1 MYAIDADSLT
11 KHYRVYS
18 RPFDRLKE
26 AITRRPCHDLVEA
39 LNNVSFQL
47 PDGGTLGI
55 IGENGAGKST
65 LLKILAGT
73 TNPTGGR
80 LTRQG
85 RVAALL
91 ELGSGFHPDFSGRE
105 NIHLNA
111 ALLGLSEEEIQ
122 ESEPAIIAFSE
133 LADVIDRPVK
143 TYSSGMYMRLAFSIA
158 TSVDPDILIIDEALS
173 VGDQYFQHKCI
184 DRMARF
190 RDEGK
195 TLLFCSHSMY
205 LISELCREAIWM
217 ENGRIRGRGVA
228 AEVLGDYLAHLEK
241 KQAGGDRETAAPGA
255 NASGA
260 PDVTVDEVFVTDR
273 NGNRLERAEQ
283 FQPLVINV
291 RTRRNGRPFKGHV
304 AVALMKPDEK
314 LIFATMT
321 KERGLPPI
329 AFAGEQTT
337 RLVLPSLPLVSGAYK
352 ASAAVADP
360 HGLSTIDDGRSDA
373 FYIASERP
381 ELGLVWIENQW
392 RLPGSDVGSEEI
404 NKLPD
409 PANSR

>member
-26 AITRRPCHDLVEA
+26 AITRKPCHDLVEA

-111 ALLGLSEEEIQ
+111 ALLGLNEEEIK

-133 LADVIDRPVK
+133 LAEVIDRPVK

-173 VGDQYFQHKCI
+173 VGDQYFQQKCI
-184 DRMARF
+184 DRMALF
-190 RDEGK
+190 RDQGK

-205 LISELCREAIWM
+205 LISELCEEAIWM

-228 AEVLGDYLAHLEK
+228 ADVLGEYLGHLEK
-241 KQAGGDRETAAPGA
+241 KQAGSLREKPEDGPRV
-255 NASGA
+255 SGA
-260 PDVTVDEVFVTDR
+260 PEVVVDEVFLTDR

-283 FQPLVINV
+283 FQPLVVNV
-291 RTRRNGRPFKGHV
+291 RTRRTGGPFKGHV

-321 KERGLPPI
+321 KEAGLPPI
-329 AFAGEQTT
+329 EFVGEQSI

-360 HGLSTIDDGRSDA
+360 HGLSSIHDGRSNV

-381 ELGLVWIENQW
+381 ELGLVWMENQW
-392 RLPGSDVGSEEI
+392 RIPGPGVRSEEMFER
-404 NKLPD
+404 N
-409 PANSR
+409 R